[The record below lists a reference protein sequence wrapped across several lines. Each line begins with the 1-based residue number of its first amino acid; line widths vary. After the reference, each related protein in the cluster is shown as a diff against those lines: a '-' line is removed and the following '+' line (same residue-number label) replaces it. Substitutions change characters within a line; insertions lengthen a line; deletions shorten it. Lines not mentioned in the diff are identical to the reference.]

1 MGGIGSGS
9 EPQRTLVEDCLILD
23 ANELARQGCFQVGSL
38 TSKEN
43 CWKIDGVT
51 VAKAVLE
58 IDLRCDRYQPQ
69 MRLTL
74 SRPHHEDVSQM
85 IALRD
90 ITPTYGGIRWFFKAR
105 NGERCQKLNLPP
117 RSNRFGTRKEFQL
130 SYRSKRLSP
139 PARARWRAQQ
149 LRESLPG
156 SAYQK
161 YPPRPRGMHRKTYDR
176 LVSQLREADD
186 KVRDVWQESL
196 MKAGERLGLV

>member
-23 ANELARQGCFQVGSL
+23 ANELASQGCFQVGSL

-43 CWKIDGVT
+43 CWKVDGEI

-69 MRLTL
+69 LRLTL

-105 NGERCQKLNLPP
+105 NGARCQKLYMTP
-117 RSNRFGTRKEFQL
+117 RSNRFGTRQEFQL
-130 SYRSKRLSP
+130 TYRSKRLCPS
-139 PARARWRAQQ
+139 ARARWRAQQ

-156 SAYQK
+156 ARFDH
-161 YPPRPRGMHRKTYDR
+161 YPPRPRGMHQKTYDR
-176 LVSQLREADD
+176 LVSQLRDADG
-186 KVRDVWQESL
+186 KVRENWQASL
-196 MKAGERLGLV
+196 MKTAQRW

>member
-23 ANELARQGCFQVGSL
+23 ANELARQGCFQLGSL
-38 TSKEN
+38 TSMEN

-105 NGERCQKLNLPP
+105 NSALCQKLYMTP
-117 RSNRFGTRKEFQL
+117 RSNRFGTRQEFQL
-130 SYRSKRLSP
+130 TYRSKRLCPS
-139 PARARWRAQQ
+139 ARARWRAQQ

-156 SAYQK
+156 ARFDH
-161 YPPRPRGMHRKTYDR
+161 YPPRPRGMHQKTYDR

-186 KVRDVWQESL
+186 KVRENWQASII
-196 MKAGERLGLV
+196 KTGERLGLV